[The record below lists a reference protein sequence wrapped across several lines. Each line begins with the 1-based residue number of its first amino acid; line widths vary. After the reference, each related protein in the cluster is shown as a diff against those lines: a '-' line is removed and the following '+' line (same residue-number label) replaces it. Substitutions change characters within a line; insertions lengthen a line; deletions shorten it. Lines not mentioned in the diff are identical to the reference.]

1 MQYAMFKN
9 IEKNAIWLHPKTPNE
24 HDENIQ
30 IRYIG
35 TLCDVSNAFC
45 LTSKTF
51 FLYVSDKTLFLLQTD
66 CFLIYSFHYFTPH
79 DRYKGDC
86 IFYLSKV

>member
-1 MQYAMFKN
+1 MFYN
-9 IEKNAIWLHPKTPNE
+9 IEKKAIWLHPKTPDE

-51 FLYVSDKTLFLLQTD
+51 F
-66 CFLIYSFHYFTPH
+66 CMFLIKPCFSCKLILF
-79 DRYKGDC
+79 
-86 IFYLSKV
+86 